1 MMAHGVSRPKDNALT
16 AIFGRSRGV
25 VIGVIHSK
33 PLPGSPSFTGESL
46 DEIYA
51 FAVEE
56 GRQYADAGVDGLILE
71 NHGDIPFA
79 TPDEIGVETAATMAV
94 MADRLRKTV
103 GLPLGIN
110 VLANGAIPAV
120 AVAQASGAGFV
131 RVNQWANAYVANEGI
146 IQGPAGR
153 AARYR
158 SWVRANQIKIFA
170 DVHVKHGAHA
180 IVADRSITE
189 LTRDLEFF
197 DADVVIV
204 TGQRTGDPPSIDELR
219 EVREATPLPLVIG
232 SGMTENDVERLLGI
246 ADGVIIGS
254 ALKRDGVWWNAVD
267 PQRASRFVARVRSL

>member
-1 MMAHGVSRPKDNALT
+1 MTHGVSRPKDNALT
-16 AIFGRSRGV
+16 AIFGRSRGI

-33 PLPGSPSFTGESL
+33 PLPGSPSFAGESL

-51 FAVEE
+51 FAVDE
-56 GRQYADAGVDGLILE
+56 GRRYADAGVDGLILE

-79 TPDEIGVETAATMAV
+79 RPEEIGVETAATMAV
-94 MADRLRKTV
+94 MADWLHKAV

-110 VLANGAIPAV
+110 VLANAAIPAV
-120 AVAQASGAGFV
+120 AVAQASGAAFV

-158 SWVRANQIKIFA
+158 AWVRASHIRIFA

-180 IVADRSITE
+180 IVADRSIAE

-232 SGMTENDVERLLGI
+232 SGMTEDDVERLLSI

-254 ALKRDGVWWNAVD
+254 ALKHDGVWWNPVD
-267 PQRASRFVARVRSL
+267 PQRANRFVARVRSL

>member
-1 MMAHGVSRPKDNALT
+1 
-16 AIFGRSRGV
+16 
-25 VIGVIHSK
+25 VIHSK

-46 DEIYA
+46 DEIYT

-103 GLPLGIN
+103 GLPLGN
-110 VLANGAIPAV
+110 QCARKRRHPRRRGRAG
-120 AVAQASGAGFV
+120 SGAGFV

-158 SWVRANQIKIFA
+158 SWMRANQIKIFA
-170 DVHVKHGAHA
+170 DVQREARGTCHRCRPEYHRTHG
-180 IVADRSITE
+180 VTWSSSMR
-189 LTRDLEFF
+189 
-197 DADVVIV
+197 DVVIV
-204 TGQRTGDPPSIDELR
+204 DR
-219 EVREATPLPLVIG
+219 
-232 SGMTENDVERLLGI
+232 
-246 ADGVIIGS
+246 S
-254 ALKRDGVWWNAVD
+254 AHG
-267 PQRASRFVARVRSL
+267 

>member
-1 MMAHGVSRPKDNALT
+1 VAHGVSRPKDNALT

-46 DEIYA
+46 DEIYT

-131 RVNQWANAYVANEGI
+131 RVNQWANAFVMRIA
-146 IQGPAGR
+146 
-153 AARYR
+153 
-158 SWVRANQIKIFA
+158 
-170 DVHVKHGAHA
+170 VKEYLKNPNLNA
-180 IVADRSITE
+180 
-189 LTRDLEFF
+189 LKF
-197 DADVVIV
+197 
-204 TGQRTGDPPSIDELR
+204 LR
-219 EVREATPLPLVIG
+219 ER
-232 SGMTENDVERLLGI
+232 
-246 ADGVIIGS
+246 
-254 ALKRDGVWWNAVD
+254 
-267 PQRASRFVARVRSL
+267 

>member
-1 MMAHGVSRPKDNALT
+1 M
-16 AIFGRSRGV
+16 
-25 VIGVIHSK
+25 IHSK

-46 DEIYA
+46 DEIYT

-158 SWVRANQIKIFA
+158 SWMRANQIKIFA

-219 EVREATPLPLVIG
+219 EVREATTLPLMIG